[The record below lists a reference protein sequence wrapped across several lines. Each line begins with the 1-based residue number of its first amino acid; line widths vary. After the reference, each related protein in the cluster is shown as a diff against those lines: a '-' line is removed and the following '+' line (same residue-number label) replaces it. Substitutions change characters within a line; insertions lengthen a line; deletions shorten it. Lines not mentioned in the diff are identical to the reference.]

1 MRVACAV
8 ACLLAAP
15 EATSFHVSVRNA
27 LPRSGIAPFASRASA
42 AAAAVQRATAA
53 RRAAGP
59 SIAEAAAL
67 RMSQEQQAGGA
78 RGESARGRRLS
89 TLLSA
94 SAVVAGGSGLVETVE
109 GLRGG
114 GGDQA
119 VAVKEN
125 KLFKAYET
133 GARWFTNLFPIW
145 LCVFSGVALK
155 DPSVFA
161 WFTTEY
167 FTAAL
172 AVLMLSMGI
181 TLSPKDFV
189 NVLKRP
195 NAVMVG
201 FVFCY
206 IMMPGLAY
214 ALGIGAGLS
223 PALLAGLVLVGCING
238 GQASNLCTFI
248 ANGNVALSVMMTT
261 ITTLGAIV
269 MTPLLCKLLLGTVVP
284 VDAVGIAFSTVQVV
298 LAPIVVGMM
307 TNKFFP
313 GVVKAVLPV
322 TPVVGVL
329 STCFL
334 VASAVAPTIISAGLA
349 LQIPIIL
356 LHLLGGLIGYFL
368 PKAMGFSEVS
378 SRTMAIETSMKSS
391 AFGFLLAKLHFGSF
405 EARVPAAISVVWMA
419 ITGSMMAII
428 WRYIPVETP
437 KFDRGVK
444 DRFEKINFLSVMRRK
459 FGKDAEGT
467 AKGA

>member
-1 MRVACAV
+1 
-8 ACLLAAP
+8 
-15 EATSFHVSVRNA
+15 
-27 LPRSGIAPFASRASA
+27 
-42 AAAAVQRATAA
+42 
-53 RRAAGP
+53 
-59 SIAEAAAL
+59 
-67 RMSQEQQAGGA
+67 MSQEQQAGGA
-78 RGESARGRRLS
+78 RGESARGRHLS

-114 GGDQA
+114 GGDHA

-206 IMMPGLAY
+206 IMMPALAY

-284 VDAVGIAFSTVQVV
+284 VDAVGIAFSTVQV
-298 LAPIVVGMM
+298 
-307 TNKFFP
+307 
-313 GVVKAVLPV
+313 
-322 TPVVGVL
+322 
-329 STCFL
+329 
-334 VASAVAPTIISAGLA
+334 APTIISAGLA

-356 LHLLGGLIGYFL
+356 LHLLGGLIGYFVSDMMLLVL

-444 DRFEKINFLSVMRRK
+444 DRFEKINFLSVVRRK
-459 FGKDAEGT
+459 FGKGTDGT

>member
-15 EATSFHVSVRNA
+15 EATAFH
-27 LPRSGIAPFASRASA
+27 
-42 AAAAVQRATAA
+42 AAVPTALRRGGFAAGGTVRATAA
-53 RRAAGP
+53 VRRSAAARVGP
-59 SIAEAAAL
+59 SIHDSTTTS
-67 RMSQEQQAGGA
+67 RMSQQQPMVQAREGGA
-78 RGESARGRRLS
+78 RARQLSA
-89 TLLSA
+89 LLSA
-94 SAVVAGGSGLVETVE
+94 SAVVAQSSSLAKIE

-119 VAVKEN
+119 AAEKN

-155 DPSVFA
+155 DPAVFA

-167 FTAAL
+167 FTGAL

-201 FVFCY
+201 FGFCY
-206 IMMPGLAY
+206 VMMPGLAY
-214 ALGIGAGLS
+214 ALGLAAGLS

-284 VDAVGIAFSTVQVV
+284 VDAVGIAYSTIQVV

-313 GVVKAVLPV
+313 KAVKAVLPV

-329 STCFL
+329 ATCFL
-334 VASAVAPTIISAGLA
+334 VASAVAQVAPTIISAGIS

-368 PKAMGFSEVS
+368 PRAMGFSEVS

-428 WRYIPVETP
+428 WRYIPVEAP

-444 DRFEKINFLSVMRRK
+444 DRFEKINFLSVVRRK
-459 FGKDAEGT
+459 FGKKDDAAT
-467 AKGA
+467 KSA

>member
-15 EATSFHVSVRNA
+15 EVAAFNVAVPTGLRRGGLHVARTTS
-27 LPRSGIAPFASRASA
+27 
-42 AAAAVQRATAA
+42 AVQASSYATTA
-53 RRAAGP
+53 RMLG
-59 SIAEAAAL
+59 
-67 RMSQEQQAGGA
+67 GGA
-78 RGESARGRRLS
+78 QEKNAQAQRFS

-94 SAVVAGGSGLVETVE
+94 TELVVQSSGGVVGKIES
-109 GLRGG
+109 LRGG
-114 GGDQA
+114 GGDELA
-119 VAVKEN
+119 APKPKS
-125 KLFKAYET
+125 KLFQAYET
-133 GARWFTNLFPIW
+133 GATWFTNLFPVW

-167 FTAAL
+167 FTGGL

-181 TLSPKDFV
+181 TLSPADFV

-195 NAVMVG
+195 NAVVVG
-201 FVFCY
+201 FAFCY

-284 VDAVGIAFSTVQVV
+284 VDAVGIAFSTIQVV

-313 GVVKAVLPV
+313 KTVKAVLPV

-334 VASAVAPTIISAGLA
+334 VASAVAQVAPTIISAGVA

-356 LHLLGGLIGYFL
+356 LHLIGGLMGYFL

-419 ITGSMMAII
+419 ITGSMMAIV

-444 DRFEKINFLSVMRRK
+444 ERFEKINFLSVIQRQ
-459 FGKDAEGT
+459 FGGKKKELKAKT
-467 AKGA
+467 A